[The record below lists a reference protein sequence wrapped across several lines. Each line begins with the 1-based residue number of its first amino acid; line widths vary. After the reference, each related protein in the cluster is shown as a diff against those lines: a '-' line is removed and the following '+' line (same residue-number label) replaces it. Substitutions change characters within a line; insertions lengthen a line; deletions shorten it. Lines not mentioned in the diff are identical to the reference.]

1 MEPLSDHH
9 QVLHIQDQVQEYIV
23 SLLPNKLLEF
33 IVLILLEDRS
43 LLITMVEGM
52 EEDTDMEGEC
62 ISDFLALHSVDFI
75 LVHSGLL
82 MGMAMVLDTIQ
93 P

>member
-1 MEPLSDHH
+1 MELPSDHH

-23 SLLPNKLLEF
+23 SLLPNQLLEF
-33 IVLILLEDRS
+33 IVLILLEDQS

-62 ISDFLALHSVDFI
+62 ISDLVDFI
-75 LVHSGLL
+75 LVLSGLL